1 MWTGGKDCTLA
12 LLAARERQSIA
23 CLVTFVPDPPRP
35 FLAHPLELI
44 RAQARA
50 LGLEH
55 RALPVAAP
63 LDRAYEDAI
72 DALVSDGVDALV
84 TGDMDRVDGHE
95 NWIVE
100 RARGR
105 VRVERPL
112 WQADRAAALRRLE
125 ALGVEAVCTLSRRDR
140 FDAPF
145 AGTRLT
151 PEVVERL
158 VARHGQDGF
167 DACGENGEYH
177 TCVLNA
183 PGFAAP
189 LVLQGAEVVESG
201 DFDRLALGS
210 VGRQ

>member
-1 MWTGGKDCTLA
+1 MLA
-12 LLAARERQSIA
+12 LLEARERQSVSR
-23 CLVTFVPDPPRP
+23 LVTFVPDPPRP

-44 RAQARA
+44 RAQAEA

-55 RALPVAAP
+55 RALPVVPP

-72 DALVSDGVDALV
+72 DALAADGIDALV

-100 RARGR
+100 RARGQ

-112 WQADRAAALRRLE
+112 WQADRAASLRRL
-125 ALGVEAVCTLSRRDR
+125 ALLGVDAVCTLSRRDR

-145 AGTRLT
+145 AGARLT

-158 VARHGQDGF
+158 IARHGEDGF

-183 PGFAAP
+183 PGFRTP
-189 LVLQGAEVVESG
+189 LALHGAEVVESG
-201 DFDRLALGS
+201 DFDRLRFQEVGS
-210 VGRQ
+210 R